1 MFGLLESGFQHFY
14 WGNAIMLAIG
24 GLLIY
29 LAISRKMEPL
39 LLVPIGFGMI
49 LVNLPLGGMMD
60 YEMDLTAQS
69 SGTVVSIQA
78 DEGSRFDKEAV
89 LITLDS
95 GEEIISPVFGRVDTY
110 MVAAGDRVEEGD
122 VVAEL
127 ITQEQTDQEEYP
139 TSPIGLLSRI
149 FKYGVMWQILPPL
162 MFLCLGALTDF
173 GPMLANPKTLLLGA
187 AAQFGVYLAF
197 FLALIFGFSLPEAC
211 SIGII
216 GGAEGPTTIYVTS
229 VLAPH
234 IIGATAVACYS
245 YMALVPVILPPVIK
259 LLTTKEERKIY
270 MKPQLRA
277 VGRLEKILFPIVTT
291 IVVILFVPSSAP
303 LMGCFMVGNLFRESG
318 VVDRLS
324 NTAQT
329 TFVDILTIFLTL
341 AIGASMPAENF
352 LQPKTL
358 LILVLGVV
366 AFASAAGAGVLL
378 AKFMNL
384 FSKEKIN
391 PMIGAAGVSAVPM
404 SARVVQVLG
413 QKENPRNF
421 LLMHAMGPNVA
432 GAIGA
437 AIAGGVFL
445 GILG

>member
-1 MFGLLESGFQHFY
+1 LFGLLESGFQQFY
-14 WGNAIMLAIG
+14 WGNAVMLMIG

-29 LAISRKMEPL
+29 LAVGRKMEPL
-39 LLVPIGFGMI
+39 LLVPIGFGMM
-49 LVNLPLGGMMD
+49 LVNLPLGGIMD
-60 YEMDLTAQS
+60 YQMDLKAQA
-69 SGTVVSIQA
+69 SGTVISIEA
-78 DEGSRFDKEAV
+78 EEGSRFEKNTV
-89 LITLDS
+89 LIRLDS
-95 GEEIISPVFGRVDTY
+95 GEVVSPVFGRVDTY
-110 MVAAGDRVEEGD
+110 LVAAGDRVEAGQSIAT
-122 VVAEL
+122 V
-127 ITQEQTDQEEYP
+127 ITQEQTDQEQYP
-139 TSPIGLLSRI
+139 TTPIGLLSRI

-187 AAQFGVYLAF
+187 AAQFGVYFAF
-197 FLALIFGFSLPEAC
+197 FLALLAGFSIPEAC
-211 SIGII
+211 AIGII

-229 VLAPH
+229 MLAPQ

-245 YMALVPVILPPVIK
+245 YMALVPVILPPVIR

-270 MKPQLRA
+270 MKPQLRP
-277 VGRLEKILFPIVTT
+277 VSRLEKILFPIATAV
-291 IVVILFVPSSAP
+291 VVILFVPSSAP
-303 LMGCFMVGNLFRESG
+303 LMGCFMVGNLFRECG
-318 VVDRLS
+318 VVERLS
-324 NTAQT
+324 NTSQT
-329 TFVDILTIFLTL
+329 TLVDILTIFLTL

-352 LQPKTL
+352 LQPRTL